1 MTNSHFFET
10 LQKRVEASES
20 LLCIGLDPH
29 VSQLSEPTADEAVS
43 FCIKII
49 EETHQYA
56 AAFKPNSAFFEAFG
70 AKGFDALVKVM
81 KVTFLFGEEDN
92 YDCRQPQNLC
102 ERRYKESV
110 QSYRY
115 EEHHC

>member
-70 AKGFDALVKVM
+70 SKGFEALVKVM
-81 KVTFLFGEEDN
+81 KVTSLFGEEN
-92 YDCRQPQNLC
+92 HDCNWPQGLY
-102 ERRYKESV
+102 ERRDKESV

-115 EEHHC
+115 EEYHC

>member
-70 AKGFDALVKVM
+70 AKGFEALVKVK
-81 KVTFLFGEEDN
+81 KVTPLFGEEDH
-92 YDCRQPQNLC
+92 DCNRRQGVY
-102 ERRYKESV
+102 ERRDKESV

>member
-29 VSQLSEPTADEAVS
+29 VSQLSEPTADEAVT

-70 AKGFDALVKVM
+70 AKGFEALVKVM
-81 KVTFLFGEEDN
+81 KVIFLFGEEVN
-92 YDCRQPQNLC
+92 CNGNRPQNLC
-102 ERRYKESV
+102 ERPDQESV
-110 QSYRY
+110 QSYCY
-115 EEHHC
+115 QEYHC